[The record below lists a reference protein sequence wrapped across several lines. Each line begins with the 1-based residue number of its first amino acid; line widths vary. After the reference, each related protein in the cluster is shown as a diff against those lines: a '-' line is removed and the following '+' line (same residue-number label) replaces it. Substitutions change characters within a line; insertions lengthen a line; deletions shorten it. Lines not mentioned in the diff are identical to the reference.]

1 MGRKELNQ
9 TNKPIERFDFFFV
22 EKVCYGLFLPN
33 ENLRKLGQ
41 ENYNS
46 AQLHVVC
53 AVRKACHFI
62 ELSVGLI
69 KLSIELWPV

>member
-1 MGRKELNQ
+1 MGRKESNQ
-9 TNKPIERFDFFFV
+9 TNKPIERFFFFV
-22 EKVCYGLFLPN
+22 ENVCYGLFLPN
-33 ENLRKLGQ
+33 ESLLKRGQ

-53 AVRKACHFI
+53 AVRNACHFI